1 MVTSV
6 KYTELPQL
14 SLQGKLI
21 KSRRLQSKAVKKN
34 KREIQSKKRRK
45 GYEIKE
51 ISSMCAFSSYDAGT
65 CIYDRMWFSKE
76 GLRSVYLQHKV

>member
-21 KSRRLQSKAVKKN
+21 KSRRTIGQDSQKEN
-34 KREIQSKKRRK
+34 KRENSKQEKEKR
-45 GYEIKE
+45 
-51 ISSMCAFSSYDAGT
+51 
-65 CIYDRMWFSKE
+65 
-76 GLRSVYLQHKV
+76 L

>member
-21 KSRRLQSKAVKKN
+21 KSRRLQGKTVRKKTRGKNSKQEKE
-34 KREIQSKKRRK
+34 KR
-45 GYEIKE
+45 
-51 ISSMCAFSSYDAGT
+51 
-65 CIYDRMWFSKE
+65 
-76 GLRSVYLQHKV
+76 L

>member
-21 KSRRLQSKAVKKN
+21 KSMRLQSKTVKKN
-34 KREIQSKKRRK
+34 KRGNSKQEKEKR
-45 GYEIKE
+45 
-51 ISSMCAFSSYDAGT
+51 
-65 CIYDRMWFSKE
+65 
-76 GLRSVYLQHKV
+76 L

>member
-1 MVTSV
+1 MFHLSAYEICFIETIYMVTIV

-34 KREIQSKKRRK
+34 KRENSK
-45 GYEIKE
+45 
-51 ISSMCAFSSYDAGT
+51 
-65 CIYDRMWFSKE
+65 
-76 GLRSVYLQHKV
+76 

>member
-34 KREIQSKKRRK
+34 KRENSKQEKEKR
-45 GYEIKE
+45 
-51 ISSMCAFSSYDAGT
+51 
-65 CIYDRMWFSKE
+65 
-76 GLRSVYLQHKV
+76 L